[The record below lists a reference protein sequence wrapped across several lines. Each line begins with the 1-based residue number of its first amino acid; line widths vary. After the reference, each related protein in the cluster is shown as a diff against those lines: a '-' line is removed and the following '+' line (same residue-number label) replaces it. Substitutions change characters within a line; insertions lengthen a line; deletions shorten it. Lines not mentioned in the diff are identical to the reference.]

1 MKAALYL
8 RVSTTRQAEKDLSI
22 PDQRR
27 HLEDFCAGKG
37 WTVDAIFEEPG
48 ASATDD
54 KRPIFQN
61 MIKAACGIDHPF
73 DVIVVHSLSRF
84 FRNAVGAGVYENKL
98 ENSGLF
104 LVSATQDVGNDPAG
118 RFTKQ
123 IIAAADEF
131 NSSENAKHVLRAMKE
146 NARRGFWNGGPP
158 PYGYQSAAVEERA
171 GTIKKRLK
179 MEPAEG
185 DIVRQIFHLYLGTSG
200 HEPMGLRSLAA
211 HLNDRGL
218 RYRRGRSFSSA
229 RVHEILTRT
238 AYAGTHY
245 FNRRTFKTK
254 KLKDRSEWIEIN
266 TPVVIELDTFNRVQ
280 RTLEKRRPAN
290 TPPRIVNG
298 PTLLTGIA
306 KCCRCGGGMT
316 LRTGKGGRYR
326 YYACNNAAT
335 KGKSRCEGQSIR
347 MDRLDEIVVSE
358 VLGRVL
364 VPERTEA
371 LLEALLARQK
381 TKSTDMALQ
390 AKDLR
395 RQLRESENK
404 IERLF
409 DALADGVV
417 NDTQGFRTNL
427 SKHQRQRDELLRL
440 VSSLDRRRTFPKEM
454 LSRRNVERFADA
466 VRSQFRNP
474 DSKLRKSYVRQF
486 VSCVEV
492 SDQEIRISGP
502 KTALLD
508 GLARETTNT
517 AGKVPSFDRE
527 WWWTQSG
534 ANPSPAKFPV
544 KQGKNRKII
553 ENQIISG
560 WLDSSKILISLH

>member
-8 RVSTTRQAEKDLSI
+8 RVSTARQAEKDLSI

-37 WTVDAIFEEPG
+37 WSIDAIFEEPG

-54 KRPIFQN
+54 KRPIFQK
-61 MIKAACGIDHPF
+61 MIAAACGSNHPF

-98 ENSGLF
+98 ENAGVF
-104 LVSATQDVGNDPAG
+104 LVSATQDVGNDSAG

-146 NARRGFWNGGPP
+146 NARRGFWNGGPA
-158 PYGYQSAAVEERA
+158 PYGYRSAAVEERA
-171 GTIKKRLK
+171 GTIKKRL
-179 MEPAEG
+179 EIDPAEA
-185 DIVRQIFHLYLGTSG
+185 DIVRQVFQLYLGLSG
-200 HEPMGLRSLAA
+200 HEPMGLRTLAA

-218 RYRRGRSFSSA
+218 HYRRGRSFSSA
-229 RVHEILTRT
+229 RIHEILTRT
-238 AYAGTHY
+238 AYAGLHY

-254 KLKDRSEWIEIN
+254 KLKDRQEWVELK
-266 TPVVIELDTFNRVQ
+266 TPVIIEPDIFKRVQ
-280 RTLEKRRPAN
+280 RTLEMRRPTN
-290 TPPRIVNG
+290 TPPRVVNG

-306 KCCRCGGGMT
+306 KCSLCGGGMT

-335 KGKSRCEGQSIR
+335 KGKARCKGQSIR

-358 VLGRVL
+358 VLERVL
-364 VPERTEA
+364 IPKRTEA
-371 LLEALLARQK
+371 LLEALLARQH
-381 TKSTDMALQ
+381 TKAGDMAQ
-390 AKDLR
+390 EAKNLR
-395 RQLRESENK
+395 RQLRESENR

-417 NDTQGFRTNL
+417 NDTHGFRANL

-454 LSRRNVERFADA
+454 LSRRNVERFTGA
-466 VRSQFRNP
+466 VRTQFRNP

-486 VSCVEV
+486 VSRVDV
-492 SDQEIRISGP
+492 SDKEIRISGP

-508 GLARETTNT
+508 GLAGETKYP

-527 WWWTQSG
+527 WWARQDS
-534 ANPSPAKFPV
+534 NLRPDRYERPALT
-544 KQGKNRKII
+544 N
-553 ENQIISG
+553 
-560 WLDSSKILISLH
+560 